1 MSKEREEAAIQIEKM
16 VEESGNKIFM
26 GMTHHIYGPL
36 RGLNYILVN
45 PNIDEILDCLDEQA
59 VGVELDDQMKIIEK
73 VKTSEPKTN
82 IETAIKI
89 WTKTGMAVQLMILP
103 YEMVEQAENY
113 PNEVSSLEDGR
124 KEILKNLSFTAS
136 LQEKDPFF
144 FRTGI
149 I

>member
-16 VEESGNKIFM
+16 AALSGNKIFM
-26 GMTHHIYGPL
+26 GMIHHVYGPL

-45 PNIDEILDCLDEQA
+45 PNVDEVLDCLDEQSA
-59 VGVELDDQMKIIEK
+59 GIELEDQMKLIKKVEK
-73 VKTSEPKTN
+73 SEPEN
-82 IETAIKI
+82 IVETGIKV

-113 PNEVSSLEDGR
+113 PNEVSSLKEGR

>member
-1 MSKEREEAAIQIEKM
+1 M

-45 PNIDEILDCLDEQA
+45 PNIEEILDCLDEQA
-59 VGVELDDQMKIIEK
+59 EGVELDAQMEIIEK

-113 PNEVSSLEDGR
+113 PNEVSSLEAGR

>member
-26 GMTHHIYGPL
+26 GMTHHVYGPL

-45 PNIDEILDCLDEQA
+45 PNIEEILDCLDEQSK
-59 VGVELDDQMKIIEK
+59 GVELDDQMEIIEK

-113 PNEVSSLEDGR
+113 PNEVNSLEEGR
-124 KEILKNLSFTAS
+124 KEILRNLSFTAP
-136 LQEKDPFF
+136 LQEEDPFF